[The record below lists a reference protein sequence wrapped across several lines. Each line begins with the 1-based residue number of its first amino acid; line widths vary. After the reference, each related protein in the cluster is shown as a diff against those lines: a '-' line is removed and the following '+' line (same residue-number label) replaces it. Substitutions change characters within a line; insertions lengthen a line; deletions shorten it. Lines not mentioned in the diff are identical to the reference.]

1 MTPNEYNKVVD
12 LHADNIYR
20 FVLKS
25 LKNTEKARDIVQESF
40 ERLWVNRN
48 KVGLDKSK
56 SYLFTIAY
64 RLIIDEVRI
73 LKWQT
78 EILSD
83 YGQDTQ
89 TNNTYNDLNE
99 ILHRAIE
106 RLPHNQRSVILLRD
120 YEGYSYDEIGRI
132 TGLNKSQVKVY
143 IYRARLFLKQYIG
156 TLDKVI

>member
-1 MTPNEYNKVVD
+1 VTPNEYNKVVD